1 MIAAAH
7 PPLTTETI
15 ADSQGFDSLKHTWDE
30 LVGASRSSVFQT
42 HSWLRVWWR
51 HFGERH
57 PLRELHL
64 VLVKRG
70 ADVVAIAPF
79 YIDSTI
85 LSRLARTRQ
94 LRFLSDEVSDYGDM
108 ILLPGHEEEALRA
121 IASHLAGLWKSI
133 DSISLQHIP
142 DASASRCLMTE
153 MLVTGGVPASL
164 VQADTCTAV
173 DLLATWDETLDG
185 IENSKRK
192 FLLKK
197 HRTLMRAA
205 RVEFEITSD
214 PLKLGRDLT
223 DFVNLHQQ
231 RMTEVGNTGFFS
243 HHGNESFLREI
254 YGELLGQGRLMLSFL
269 SVNGKR
275 VAASCSYHFA
285 NRVSA
290 HLSGLGEEEGLLK
303 LSPGIVMHFL
313 CMREACRRKA
323 VAYDFLRGTEG
334 YKYRMGASNHPVWRI
349 HAHRIRPGVRILGH
363 TGTLVRRS
371 RGILSH
377 LKRSDRND
385 TQTPCNH
392 HE

>member
-1 MIAAAH
+1 
-7 PPLTTETI
+7 
-15 ADSQGFDSLKHTWDE
+15 
-30 LVGASRSSVFQT
+30 
-42 HSWLRVWWR
+42 
-51 HFGERH
+51 
-57 PLRELHL
+57 
-64 VLVKRG
+64 
-70 ADVVAIAPF
+70 
-79 YIDSTI
+79 
-85 LSRLARTRQ
+85 
-94 LRFLSDEVSDYGDM
+94 
-108 ILLPGHEEEALRA
+108 
-121 IASHLAGLWKSI
+121 
-133 DSISLQHIP
+133 
-142 DASASRCLMTE
+142 
-153 MLVTGGVPASL
+153 
-164 VQADTCTAV
+164 
-173 DLLATWDETLDG
+173 
-185 IENSKRK
+185 
-192 FLLKK
+192 
-197 HRTLMRAA
+197 
-205 RVEFEITSD
+205 
-214 PLKLGRDLT
+214 
-223 DFVNLHQQ
+223 
-231 RMTEVGNTGFFS
+231 
-243 HHGNESFLREI
+243 
-254 YGELLGQGRLMLSFL
+254 
-269 SVNGKR
+269 